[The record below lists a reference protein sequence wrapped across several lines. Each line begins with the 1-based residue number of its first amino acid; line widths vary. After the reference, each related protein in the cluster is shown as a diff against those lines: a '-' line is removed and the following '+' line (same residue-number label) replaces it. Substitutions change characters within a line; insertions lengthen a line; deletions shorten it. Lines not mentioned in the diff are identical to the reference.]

1 MRGRRGGGVRYLEG
15 WMGGMGGE
23 IMEVAG
29 LMGEFG
35 GWEV

>member
-1 MRGRRGGGVRYLEG
+1 
-15 WMGGMGGE
+15 MGGMAGDII